1 MAFTDQRGRTQT
13 SLAEINVTPLV
24 DVMLVLLVI
33 FMVSAP
39 MMTTGIDV
47 DLPNTR
53 APRMDI
59 EEQKL
64 LLTIDKDRK
73 VFLGETEVPYDNLE
87 AALTTNARLQRERE
101 IYLRADETV
110 PYGFVAKVMALIRR
124 GGIEKLGL
132 VTDPLQGE

>member
-1 MAFTDQRGRTQT
+1 MGMT
-13 SLAEINVTPLV
+13 SGGGKGMLSEINVTPMV

-73 VFLGETEVPYDNLE
+73 VFLGETEVPYDRLE
-87 AALTTNARLQRERE
+87 TALTTNERLQRERE
-101 IYLRADETV
+101 IYLRADESV

>member
-1 MAFTDQRGRTQT
+1 MGMTGG
-13 SLAEINVTPLV
+13 SGKGPVSEINVTPMV

-87 AALTTNARLQRERE
+87 AALTTNERLQRERE